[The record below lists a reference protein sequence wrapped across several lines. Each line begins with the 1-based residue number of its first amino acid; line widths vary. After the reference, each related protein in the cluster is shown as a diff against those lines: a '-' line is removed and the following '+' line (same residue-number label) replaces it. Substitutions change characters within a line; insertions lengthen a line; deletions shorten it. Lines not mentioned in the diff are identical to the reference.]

1 VIEYLLHKMP
11 EAERDSFEEQ
21 YFDDSEIYDQIRE
34 VEAELL
40 DGHARGELS
49 ASQRELVEKYLLTS
63 SLQRQKLLVARTLAR
78 RFPSPA
84 RRSAPWRS
92 IAAAA
97 AIVLLAGGVAWL
109 AWENAAL
116 RRDLTRAAT
125 KPTSKQEQQ
134 LPQQVVEARLSP
146 TSRGTAQSI
155 VAVPLAAD
163 SEILRLDLEVDPG
176 EEAQSLSAFIIKDGR
191 AVWSEE
197 PVLKER
203 RSFGFVASV
212 WIPAAALVAGEY
224 EIKLSAGGAPI
235 DYYRF
240 RTLPVK

>member
-1 VIEYLLHKMP
+1 MIAYLLHKMP

-21 YFDDSEIYDQIRE
+21 YFDDSELYDQVRE
-34 VEAELL
+34 VEVELL
-40 DGHARGELS
+40 DAHARGELS
-49 ASQRELVEKYLLTS
+49 AGQLELVEKYLLAS

-78 RFPSPA
+78 RFPGPA

-125 KPTSKQEQQ
+125 KSTSKQEQQ
-134 LPQQVVEARLSP
+134 VPRQVIEARLSP

-155 VAVPLAAD
+155 VAVRQAAD
-163 SEILRLDLEVDPG
+163 SEILRLDLELDPG
-176 EEAQSLSAFIIKDGR
+176 EEAQSLSAFITKDGR
-191 AVWSEE
+191 VVWSEE
-197 PVLKER
+197 PVLKEQ
-203 RSFGFVASV
+203 RSFGFIASV
-212 WIPAAALVAGEY
+212 WIPAAGLVAGEY
-224 EIKLSAGGAPI
+224 EIKLSADGAPI

-240 RTLPVK
+240 RILPLK

>member
-1 VIEYLLHKMP
+1 VIAYLLHKMP

-21 YFDDSEIYDQIRE
+21 HFDDSELYDQVRE

-49 ASQRELVEKYLLTS
+49 AGQRELVEKYLLAS
-63 SLQRQKLLVARTLAR
+63 SLQRQKLLVARTLAH

-92 IAAAA
+92 IAAA

-134 LPQQVVEARLSP
+134 VPQQVMEARLSP
-146 TSRGTAQSI
+146 TLRGTAQSI

-176 EEAQSLSAFIIKDGR
+176 EEAQSLSAFITKDGR

-197 PVLKER
+197 PILKEQ

-224 EIKLSAGGAPI
+224 EIKLSADGAPI

-240 RTLPVK
+240 RILPLK